1 MFFDA
6 RSAKTLKQGEHIVV
20 QGCPGLRLEATASTK
35 SWTYRYRSL
44 ADSAKLKQV
53 KLGQWPAM
61 SPAQAAAEWQAARDL
76 REQGRDPA
84 DERKLARK
92 ALAQPVAQV
101 YTLARLVDDYAARYL
116 MVNREAKGARNIEQR
131 LRNAIS
137 GRESTSVAEVGR
149 SFVYDVIE
157 GLADRPVLAKSVKT
171 EMAAAWRVGLESGRI
186 PDGMPNWWAERTSHK
201 LRSKGAVR
209 DGKHKG
215 TSKRVLSG
223 AEIKTLIGGELSMFS
238 QQVRDFLT
246 LQLWTC
252 TRGGEICQMQKK
264 QLSEEGGVL
273 WWTVPKEAM
282 KIRHVEVA
290 HDLRV
295 PLFGRAEQIVQ
306 RLLANEGQWLFPSIG
321 RDGVLK
327 GQTQAYMQTKV
338 HYLQPYSKT
347 KPEHK
352 RARLTVTHWSP
363 HDLRRTGRT
372 ILASMGC
379 PHEVGEAILGH
390 VLPGVAGDYNLY
402 RYDAER
408 GQWLAALDAKLEEFI
423 GA

>member
-1 MFFDA
+1 M
-6 RSAKTLKQGEHIVV
+6 
-20 QGCPGLRLEATASTK
+20 RLEVSATTK
-35 SWTYRYRSL
+35 TWTYRYRSPL
-44 ADSAKLKQV
+44 DATKLRQL

-61 SPAQAAAEWQAARDL
+61 SPAAAAAEWQAARDL
-76 REQGRDPA
+76 RELGRDPA
-84 DERKLARK
+84 DERKRERSSAAAR
-92 ALAQPVAQV
+92 LTGV
-101 YTLARLVDDYAARYL
+101 YTLERLVDDYAEGYL
-116 MVNREAKGARNIEQR
+116 RVNREAKGAKNIERR
-131 LRNAIS
+131 LRQAIV
-137 GRESTSVAEVGR
+137 GREETPVTDVGR
-149 SFVYDVIE
+149 ALVFDVIQS
-157 GLADRPVLAKSVKT
+157 LVDRPVLARSVRT
-171 EMAAAWRVGLESGRI
+171 EMAAAWRVGLEAGKV
-186 PDGMPNWWAERTSHK
+186 PETLPNWWAEKTSQK

-209 DGKHKG
+209 EGKHKG
-215 TSKRVLSG
+215 TAKRVLTSQ
-223 AEIKTLIGGELSMFS
+223 EVQTLFARDFALFS

-252 TRGGEICQMQKK
+252 TRGGEICQMQKS
-264 QLSEEGGVL
+264 QISEKEGVL

-295 PLFGRAEQIVQ
+295 PLFGRAQEIVR
-306 RLLANEGQWLFPSIG
+306 RLLLNEGNWLFPSIG
-321 RDGVLK
+321 RDGVVK
-327 GQTQAYMQTKV
+327 AQTQPYMQSKV

-347 KPEHK
+347 KPEHN
-352 RARLTVTHWSP
+352 RRRLTVTHWSP

-408 GQWLAALDAKLEEFI
+408 CHWLAALSAKLEEFI
-423 GA
+423 AA